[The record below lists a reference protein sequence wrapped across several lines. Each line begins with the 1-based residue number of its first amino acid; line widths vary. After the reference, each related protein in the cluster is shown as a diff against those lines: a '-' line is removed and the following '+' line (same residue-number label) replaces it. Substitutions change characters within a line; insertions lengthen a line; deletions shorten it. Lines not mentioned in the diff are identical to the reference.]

1 MTCRRIVSQSAC
13 AGILLAAVLTLCAAA
28 EGPPLPSNLGLSATG
43 RFVCHPA
50 TQDGHVSSFNGR
62 FSCTY
67 RVARVGDEV
76 RDLRDFELFEKG
88 QLLYRLD
95 SAPGS
100 DLSVSNAGIVA
111 FMDTRRHYRGEIV
124 IHFYSREGV
133 RVLSET
139 FTGVFVTGFS
149 EAGNAFGV
157 GTPEGVHIVSVPER
171 RVATY
176 ERGFRFAISED
187 ESLVAVASEN
197 RVLVYAGGTM
207 LRDIETGLPHTRAV
221 AVSSQHDLVA
231 VIGKRRLL
239 AYSLSDAA
247 LLASDAVEGNLSYR
261 DLLIRGGRILA
272 GIHYRDDEISE
283 GILRVYDLQGNVI
296 SESREATKAHPKPRG
311 SARPES
317 NPAQYDEIPWPFAPF
332 DSMHTVWNYYEQHN
346 SYGTPDWSYL
356 HQGLDLIVPMNEPTY
371 AVADG
376 IVKCVLTIGEE
387 FHWRIATSPV
397 QVPGYS
403 DGWLYAHLVEESIQ
417 FDVGDTVRLHDY
429 LGDIIWWY
437 EDWGHIHFVEI
448 RDSGLVWLYSDN
460 EWGINYNPL
469 LSLTPDTDLVPP
481 VIGDVFPSSRF
492 GFCLNETSTY
502 LDPDSLYG
510 DVDIIVKVVDYVG
523 ESEWQQPAYRMYY
536 WVKSLPD
543 EQVVFPRTLGQILNH
558 SYGFYSSSSYEQYA
572 TLLYKRDEY
581 LVPSYWMETERNYY
595 HILTNNNGDSL
606 AVLWEKQLAFP
617 TGDYPNGAYRIVVE
631 AFDEY
636 GNSDV
641 DSMDVQFKN
650 PITEGSS
657 LAEAPGIDLTL
668 APTHPNPFDG
678 EATVLYSLPGAGF
691 VTLRVYDLVGREV
704 DRLVDGHREAGRHA
718 LVYRPDDVPS
728 GVYLLELRTDTATLR
743 QKLMYVQ

>member
-1 MTCRRIVSQSAC
+1 MIRRRYVVAPAC
-13 AGILLAAVLTLCAAA
+13 VAALLVAAAVPCHAA
-28 EGPPLPSNLGLSATG
+28 ERPAIPSNVGLSPTG
-43 RFVCHPA
+43 RFICRAPA
-50 TQDGHVSSFNGR
+50 GNGKVVSSDGR
-62 FSCTY
+62 FSCDY

-76 RDLRDFELFEKG
+76 RDLRDIELFENG
-88 QLLYRLD
+88 RLLYHLD

-111 FMDTRRHYRGEIV
+111 FMDTRQHYRGETA
-124 IHFYSREGV
+124 IHFYSREGAQL
-133 RVLSET
+133 LSEA

-149 EAGNAFGV
+149 ETGNVFGV
-157 GTPEGVHIVSVPER
+157 GTPEGVYVVSVPER
-171 RVATY
+171 RVAMY
-176 ERGFRFAISED
+176 ERGFRFAVSED
-187 ESLVAVASEN
+187 ENLVAVAPEN
-197 RVLVYAGGTM
+197 RVLVYADGSL

-221 AVSSQHDLVA
+221 AVSSEQDLVA

-239 AYSLSDAA
+239 AYSLSDGT
-247 LLASDAVEGNLSYR
+247 LLASDTVEGNLSFR
-261 DLLIRGGRILA
+261 DLLISDGRILA

-283 GILRVYDLQGNVI
+283 GILRVYDLQGNVV
-296 SESREATKAHPKPRG
+296 SESREATRAHPKPRSSTG
-311 SARPES
+311 SGS
-317 NPAQYDEIPWPFAPF
+317 NPAQYDQIPWPFAPF

-376 IVKCVLTIGEE
+376 MVKCVLTIGEE
-387 FHWRIATSPV
+387 FHWRIATSAV

-417 FDVGDTVRLHDY
+417 FDVGDTVRMHDY

-469 LSLTPDTDLVPP
+469 LSLTPDTDSIPP
-481 VIGDVFPSSRF
+481 VIENVFPDSKF

-510 DVDIIVKVVDYVG
+510 DIDIITRVVDYVG
-523 ESEWQQPAYRMYY
+523 DSEWQQPAYRTYY

-543 EQVVFPRTLGQILNH
+543 EQIVFQRTLGQILNH
-558 SYGFYSSSSYEQYA
+558 SYGFYSSGNYEPYA

-595 HILTNNNGDSL
+595 HILTNNDGDSL
-606 AVLWEKQLAFP
+606 AALSEKQLAFP
-617 TGDYPNGAYRIVVE
+617 TGDYPDGDYRIFVE
-631 AFDEY
+631 VFDEY
-636 GNSDV
+636 GNSDL

-650 PITEGSS
+650 PITEGSN
-657 LAEAPGIDLTL
+657 LVDAPSIDLML

-704 DRLVDGHREAGRHA
+704 ERLVDGHRGAGRHA
-718 LVYRPDDVPS
+718 LVYRPGDVPA
-728 GVYLLELRTDTATLR
+728 GVYLLELRIDNATLR